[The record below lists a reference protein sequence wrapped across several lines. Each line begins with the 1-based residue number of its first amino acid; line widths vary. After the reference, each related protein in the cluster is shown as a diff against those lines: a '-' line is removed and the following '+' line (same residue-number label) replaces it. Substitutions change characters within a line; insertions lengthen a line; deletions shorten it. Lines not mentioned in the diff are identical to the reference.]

1 MRAGMRE
8 VLEHVTVAELATG
21 RLPEA
26 VTRRADDPGPGA
38 ASSGRPAT
46 EAPHHCSRLRRGGG
60 CMAVMRR
67 HDLML
72 DPFWVGRRGDAFDQT
87 CR

>member
-1 MRAGMRE
+1 MPAGVRE
-8 VLEHVTVAELATG
+8 VSEQVSVAEVPHLS
-21 RLPEA
+21 R
-26 VTRRADDPGPGA
+26 VTTDR
-38 ASSGRPAT
+38 
-46 EAPHHCSRLRRGGG
+46 G
-60 CMAVMRR
+60 CMLAMAR

>member
-1 MRAGMRE
+1 MWF
-8 VLEHVTVAELATG
+8 TC
-21 RLPEA
+21 P
-26 VTRRADDPGPGA
+26 
-38 ASSGRPAT
+38 
-46 EAPHHCSRLRRGGG
+46 
-60 CMAVMRR
+60 MAI